1 MNPANDVSWRGVA
14 SALVRSYVADLRA
27 WAAKLVAG
35 YGVAVAML
43 VGGVLT
49 LFAAIAVGVTALF
62 HLVESHYGG
71 DTAYGAIGGGL
82 LIFAIVLV
90 LVGWAML
97 RRRTPPLP
105 RPQRQVEAAR
115 RIFLTHCIA
124 RHWLAGWSGNRG
136 GGADHQAVHRRGC
149 YDLGG
154 MDRVLAPSVLVS
166 KVSRTAVSRRSGLFA
181 SDLAPRRHCAGW
193 SPGGIVD
200 IVLWLIGSAL
210 LS

>member
-82 LIFAIVLV
+82 LFLAIVLV

-115 RIFLTHCIA
+115 RILLRPTA
-124 RHWLAGWSGNRG
+124 LRATGWLAG
-136 GGADHQAVHRRGC
+136 AETVEAEPTTK
-149 YDLGG
+149 LFI
-154 MDRVLAPSVLVS
+154 AAAATILVGWI
-166 KVSRTAVSRRSGLFA
+166 VSSRLRS
-181 SDLAPRRHCAGW
+181 SSQRYHERQ
-193 SPGGIVD
+193 
-200 IVLWLIGSAL
+200 
-210 LS
+210 